1 MCYYSVMENLIGRN
15 KECSRLDKCLKE
27 QNAQLVIIYGRR
39 RVGKTFLINE
49 YFNNKF
55 AFKFTGAYKQS
66 KEIQLRNFTAELN
79 RRSKKEWTLPK
90 DWVQAF
96 EYLREYVEQ
105 LPEGIKQ
112 IIFFD
117 EMPWM
122 DTHKSG
128 FLPAFEFFWN
138 DFASARKNLIFIVC
152 GSATSWMVENLA
164 NNKGGLFN
172 RQTCRLYL
180 EPFNLAQTKEYLE
193 TKNIYW
199 SEYDIAECY
208 MIMGGIPYYLS
219 LLDEEL
225 SYTQNIDHLFF
236 EKRAELWDEFDHLYH
251 TLFKNSDRYISI
263 VETLC
268 ENRSGY
274 TRGEIAEKTGI
285 ATNGKLTKMLSDLV
299 GSGFVRASSFY
310 GNKKKETVYQ
320 MADYYTC
327 FYFRFVREN
336 YGKDVHFW
344 SNALD
349 VPSRRVW
356 AGLTFEQLCKD
367 HIPQIKQKLGISGVL
382 SSEYIWN
389 CKGNEELGITGAQ
402 VDLLIERRDR
412 IINLCEIK
420 FSLNEY
426 AIDKDYDLKLRNKI
440 ETFRRCTATR
450 SGIQLTM
457 ITTYG
462 VKNNK
467 YRSIVGS
474 QVTLEDLFREIN

>member
-1 MCYYSVMENLIGRN
+1 MRDLIGRN
-15 KECSRLDKCLKE
+15 KECNRLDKCLKE
-27 QNAQLVIIYGRR
+27 NNAQLVIVYGRR
-39 RVGKTFLINE
+39 RVGKTYLINE
-49 YFNNKF
+49 YFNNTF
-55 AFKFTGAYKQS
+55 SFKYTGAYNQS

-79 RRSKKEWTLPK
+79 RKSKKEWTLPK

-96 EYLREYVEQ
+96 EYLREYIEQ
-105 LPEGIKQ
+105 LPEGEKQ

-122 DTHKSG
+122 DTHRSG
-128 FLPAFEFFWN
+128 FLSAFEYFWN

-180 EPFNLAQTKEYLE
+180 EPFNLSQTKEYLE

-199 SEYDIAECY
+199 SDYNIAECY

-219 LLDEEL
+219 LLDGEY
-225 SYTQNIDHLFF
+225 SYTQNIDNLFF
-236 EKRAELWDEFDHLYH
+236 KKRAELWDEFEHLYH
-251 TLFKNSDRYISI
+251 TLFKNGEKYITI

-268 ENRSGY
+268 EKRSGY

-285 ATNGKLTKMLSDLV
+285 AANGKLTKMLNNLV
-299 GSGFVRASSFY
+299 DSGFIRPSAFY
-310 GNKKKETVYQ
+310 GNKKKEARYQ

-327 FYFRFVREN
+327 FYFRFVKDN
-336 YGKDVHFW
+336 YGKDELFW
-344 SNALD
+344 SHALD
-349 VPSRRVW
+349 LPSRRVW

-367 HIPQIKQKLGISGVL
+367 HMPQIKNKLGIPSVL
-382 SSEYIWN
+382 TSEYIWN
-389 CKGNEELGITGAQ
+389 YKGDEDAEIPGAQ

-420 FSLNEY
+420 FSVNDFV
-426 AIDKDYDLKLRNKI
+426 IDKDYDLKLRNKI
-440 ETFRRCTATR
+440 EAFRRSTATKN
-450 SGIQLTM
+450 GIQLTM

-467 YRSIVGS
+467 YSSIVGS
-474 QVTLEDLFREIN
+474 QVTLKDLFRELD